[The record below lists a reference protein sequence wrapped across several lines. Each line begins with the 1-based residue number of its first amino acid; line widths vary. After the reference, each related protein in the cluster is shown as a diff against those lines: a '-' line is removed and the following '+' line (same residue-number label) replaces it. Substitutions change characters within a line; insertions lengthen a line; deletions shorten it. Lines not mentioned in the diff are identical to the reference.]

1 MFNNPFTN
9 SPYSPEN
16 LQRLQQMQ
24 QINQVNNYNLNQPPD
39 TYTELQNK
47 ISKLS
52 NDEKQALLQNE
63 EFANANQLYEQ
74 CLLNFILNQYRTQF
88 NGSSDGQKLL
98 SNLDSIFEKSIKLT
112 RENLDAEREQIKQVT
127 ELIKNNPEIIEMLNK
142 SKTKK
147 DGQIES

>member
-88 NGSSDGQKLL
+88 NGSSVGTTIL
-98 SNLDSIFEKSIKLT
+98 SNLDAIFEKS
-112 RENLDAEREQIKQVT
+112 
-127 ELIKNNPEIIEMLNK
+127 
-142 SKTKK
+142 
-147 DGQIES
+147 